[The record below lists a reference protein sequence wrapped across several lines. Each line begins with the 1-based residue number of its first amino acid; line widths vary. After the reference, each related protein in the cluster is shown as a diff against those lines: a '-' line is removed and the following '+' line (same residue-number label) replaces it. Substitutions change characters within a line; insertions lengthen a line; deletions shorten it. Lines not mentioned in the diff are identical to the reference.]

1 VVVVV
6 GKDQMKITHGIAVT
20 KLRVADVKFIRCA
33 ETMIE
38 TTMIITTEEMIM
50 MIEEMIIT
58 TEETIMMIE
67 EIIESPIVVGIDIT
81 TIRIATWSME
91 SDPMNITTIDEI
103 IAMLIILTG
112 GIVAPLATTMVRML

>member
-38 TTMIITTEEMIM
+38 TTMIITTEEM

-67 EIIESPIVVGIDIT
+67 EMIESPIVVGIDIT

-112 GIVAPLATTMVRML
+112 GVVAPLATTMVRML